1 MFSAQGRAWIGLSAL
16 LAAVFMSILDVFITV
31 SAAPTI
37 RVDLGVGA
45 TGIQMILAAYNLSF
59 GLLLVTGGRMGDIWG
74 RKRIF
79 LAGLSLF
86 VVASLV
92 ASLAAT
98 TSLLITA
105 RLVQG
110 AAAGLLMPQIF
121 SVIQASFEDGERGKA
136 FGAFAVVSGIAATT
150 AQLLGGLLLEIN
162 LFGLGWRIIFLINV
176 PIGLAA
182 LVVAHA
188 LVPESRAPGSNH
200 LTLDGVGVSLFALGL
215 VSVTLPL
222 TLGAE
227 AGMPLWAWISLA
239 MTLPLFWLF
248 SRWQSFRVA
257 AGRTPLIAPSLMR
270 NRAFV
275 FGNAAAFLFYI
286 NNVALFVAL
295 PLLVQEGFGYS
306 ALASGLLFMPLA
318 LSFSLS
324 AHWVG
329 RMVHQAGE
337 QIVRKGVLI
346 QILGYFLLSA
356 PLLMTEPPSGLGWL
370 VPGAILSGVGMGF
383 IQPVI
388 NHQSLAQVTPDE
400 VGSASGV
407 LNTSFEL
414 GAGVGSLLA
423 GILFMRALGSSATGY
438 VEAFVASL
446 GMAGLLLCGIALAC
460 ARMRTDVGKRS
471 TKDPDGVMAAAE

>member
-121 SVIQASFEDGERGKA
+121 SVIQAIFEDGERGKA

-222 TLGAE
+222 TLGPRR
-227 AGMPLWAWISLA
+227 GC
-239 MTLPLFWLF
+239 
-248 SRWQSFRVA
+248 RC
-257 AGRTPLIAPSLMR
+257 GR
-270 NRAFV
+270 
-275 FGNAAAFLFYI
+275 
-286 NNVALFVAL
+286 
-295 PLLVQEGFGYS
+295 
-306 ALASGLLFMPLA
+306 
-318 LSFSLS
+318 
-324 AHWVG
+324 
-329 RMVHQAGE
+329 
-337 QIVRKGVLI
+337 
-346 QILGYFLLSA
+346 
-356 PLLMTEPPSGLGWL
+356 
-370 VPGAILSGVGMGF
+370 
-383 IQPVI
+383 
-388 NHQSLAQVTPDE
+388 
-400 VGSASGV
+400 GSAS
-407 LNTSFEL
+407 
-414 GAGVGSLLA
+414 
-423 GILFMRALGSSATGY
+423 R
-438 VEAFVASL
+438 
-446 GMAGLLLCGIALAC
+446 
-460 ARMRTDVGKRS
+460 
-471 TKDPDGVMAAAE
+471 